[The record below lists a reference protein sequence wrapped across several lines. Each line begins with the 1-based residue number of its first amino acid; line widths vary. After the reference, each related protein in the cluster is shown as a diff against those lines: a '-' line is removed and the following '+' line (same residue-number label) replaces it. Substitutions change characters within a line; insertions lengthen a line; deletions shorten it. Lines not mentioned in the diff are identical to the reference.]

1 MKQLAWVALSF
12 ALVAQ
17 GASAQEHKFNIGT
30 VLDPAHPVSV
40 GLRKMAEVAEKE
52 SGGKLKVEVFP
63 SSQLGGQRE
72 MWQNMQAGIIG
83 GMVDPTAS
91 LTSFMPQFAVLDLP
105 YLVTTREQAYKML
118 EGPVVT
124 AELTSK
130 TPAAGFRIVH
140 YWEITFRNVYSR
152 SPVNAVADLKGKKI
166 RVIPNPTFIA
176 LFRGLGAAPTPMAFG
191 ELYSALQQGVVD
203 GAENDALTYFTSKH
217 YEVAKNLALT
227 RHLMLINLMIV
238 SEKQWQRLPPNL
250 QKVMTSASL
259 EGRKAML
266 DDRGRR
272 ESKVMEDLKA
282 VGVNITQPDLKP
294 LVEVGRKT
302 WSEFEPKLGKDL
314 IQKIS
319 AAAAAAQ

>member
-1 MKQLAWVALSF
+1 MKHITVAFAFALS
-12 ALVAQ
+12 ATGTA
-17 GASAQEHKFNIGT
+17 AQEFKLNIGT

-40 GLRKMAEVAEKE
+40 GVRRMAEAAEKQ
-52 SGGKLKVEVFP
+52 SGGRVKIEFFP

-72 MWQNMQAGIIG
+72 MWQNVQAGIIAG
-83 GMVDPTAS
+83 LVDPTAS
-91 LTSFMPQFAVLDLP
+91 LTAFVPQFAVLDLP
-105 YLVTTREQAYKML
+105 YLVENRDQAYKML
-118 EGPVVT
+118 EGAIVD

-152 SPVNAVADLKGKKI
+152 TPVNTIADLKGKKI

-203 GAENDALTYFTSKH
+203 AAENDALTYFTTKH

-227 RHLMLINLMIV
+227 RHLMLINLMV
-238 SEKQWQRLPPNL
+238 FSERQWQRLP
-250 QKVMTSASL
+250 QDMRKVVSSASL
-259 EGRKAML
+259 EGRKAMM
-266 DDRGRR
+266 DDRVKR
-272 ESKVMEDLKA
+272 EEKVFQDLKG
-282 VGVNITQPDLKP
+282 VGVNITEPDLKP
-294 LVEVGRKT
+294 LVDAGRKT
-302 WSEFEPKLGKDL
+302 WAEFEPKLGKDL

-319 AAAAAAQ
+319 RAASEAK